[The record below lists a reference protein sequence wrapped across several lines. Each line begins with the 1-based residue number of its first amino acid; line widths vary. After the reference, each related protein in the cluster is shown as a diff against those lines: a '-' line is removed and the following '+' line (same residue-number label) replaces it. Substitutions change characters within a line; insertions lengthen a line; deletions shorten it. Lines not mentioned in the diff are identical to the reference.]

1 MTEIIHEKKSR
12 PTPGVREQWAV
23 RAVFFIGGFGSAS
36 WAPLVPY
43 LKARLAIGEDVLGML
58 LLCVG
63 IGSLVTMPLSGTA
76 AERFGCRRVLAVA
89 CTAFSLILLSL
100 SVVDALPVAAGL
112 LLVFGAFMGCID
124 TTINI
129 DAVMVEQAAG
139 RRLMSGFH
147 GLWSVGGFA
156 GAGLFGLWVS
166 QLGLSPLA
174 STGIASALMFFLLA
188 ISVRGLLPY
197 GGGGGGQIIAIPR
210 GIVAFIGVIAAIAFL
225 VEGAVMDWGGV
236 FLTTVRGMDLALAGT
251 GFTIF
256 SAAMLIM
263 RLTGDALVSR
273 LGQKVIVLGGAAI
286 AAVGFFLLIYAPN
299 LPLLYAGFFAIGV
312 GSANVVPVF
321 YSLLGRQDA
330 MPLSTAVPAV
340 STLGYLGVLMG
351 PAAIGF
357 LAHAIGL
364 EDAFFFLAMLVVL
377 EMAIAGYVYRTMNV

>member
-1 MTEIIHEKKSR
+1 MPSWSSR
-12 PTPGVREQWAV
+12 RP
-23 RAVFFIGGFGSAS
+23 
-36 WAPLVPY
+36 
-43 LKARLAIGEDVLGML
+43 
-58 LLCVG
+58 
-63 IGSLVTMPLSGTA
+63 
-76 AERFGCRRVLAVA
+76 
-89 CTAFSLILLSL
+89 
-100 SVVDALPVAAGL
+100 
-112 LLVFGAFMGCID
+112 
-124 TTINI
+124 
-129 DAVMVEQAAG
+129 
-139 RRLMSGFH
+139 
-147 GLWSVGGFA
+147 
-156 GAGLFGLWVS
+156 
-166 QLGLSPLA
+166 
-174 STGIASALMFFLLA
+174 
-188 ISVRGLLPY
+188 
-197 GGGGGGQIIAIPR
+197 GGGQIIAIPR

-236 FLTTVRGMDLALAGT
+236 FLTTVRGIDLALAGT

-364 EDAFFFLAMLVVL
+364 ENAFFFLAMLVVL
-377 EMAIAGYVYRTMNV
+377 EMAIAGYVYRTMRV

>member
-1 MTEIIHEKKSR
+1 MAGKNASR
-12 PTPGVREQWAV
+12 KTPGVREQWAV
-23 RAVFFIGGFGSAS
+23 RALFFVGGFGSAS

-43 LKARLAIGEDVLGML
+43 LKARLAIEDDVLGML

-63 IGSLVTMPLSGTA
+63 IGSLVTMPVSGTA
-76 AERFGCRRVLAVA
+76 AEHFGCRRVLL
-89 CTAFSLILLSL
+89 TAGTLFAMMLLGL
-100 SVVDALPVAAGL
+100 SVVDVLPLAVVL
-112 LLVFGAFMGCID
+112 LLLFGASMGAID
-124 TTINI
+124 TVVNI
-129 DAVMVEQAAG
+129 AAVLVEQASG

-147 GLWSVGGFA
+147 GFWSVGGFV
-156 GAGLFGLWVS
+156 GAGLFGLWVGTV
-166 QLGLSPLA
+166 GLTPLA
-174 STGIASALMFFLLA
+174 STVIAAA
-188 ISVRGLLPY
+188 IIAAVMLVARSGLLPY
-197 GGGGGGQIIAIPR
+197 GGGGGGALIAIPR
-210 GIVAFIGVIAAIAFL
+210 GIVAFIGAIACIAFL

-364 EDAFFFLAMLVVL
+364 ENAFFFLAMLVVL
-377 EMAIAGYVYRTMNV
+377 EMAIAGYVYRTMRV

>member
-1 MTEIIHEKKSR
+1 MAEILEKQAR
-12 PTPGVREQWAV
+12 PKPGVREQWAV
-23 RAVFFIGGFGSAS
+23 RAVFFLGGFGTAS

-43 LKARLAIGEDVLGML
+43 LKMRLGLAEDVLGLL
-58 LLCVG
+58 LLCCG
-63 IGSLVTMPLSGTA
+63 IGSLVTMPLSGAA
-76 AERFGCRRVLAVA
+76 AERFGCRRVLTVA
-89 CTAFSLILLSL
+89 CTAFSLILLGL
-100 SVVDALPVAAGL
+100 SVVDTLPVAAGL
-112 LLVFGAFMGCID
+112 LLIFGTFMGCID

-156 GAGLFGLWVS
+156 GAGLFGVWVGKV
-166 QLGLSPLA
+166 GLTPLV
-174 STGIASALMFFLLA
+174 STGIAVGLMLVLLA
-188 ISVRGLLPY
+188 LCRCGLLPY
-197 GGGGGGQIIAIPR
+197 GGGGGGQLIAIPR
-210 GIVAFIGVIAAIAFL
+210 GIVAFIGVIAGIAFL
-225 VEGAVMDWGGV
+225 VEGAVMDWSGV
-236 FLTTVRGMDLALAGT
+236 FLTTVRNMDLALAGT

-263 RLTGDALVSR
+263 RLTGDALVGR
-273 LGQKVIVLGGAAI
+273 LGQKAVVLGGSALAAT
-286 AAVGFFLLIYAPN
+286 GFLLLIYAPN

-357 LAHAIGL
+357 LAHAVGL
-364 EDAFFFLAMLVVL
+364 EDAFFFLAMLVVV
-377 EMAIAGYVYRTMNV
+377 EMAIAGYVYRTMKV